1 MTLVEISVVEG
12 VDREQALRLVGA
24 LEHGSEHPIAQAIAI
39 AAAARG
45 VLPAVES
52 FTNREGLGVEGIV
65 AGHALIVGRPALLAD
80 WAIYLSPELAAAR
93 RGAEARGQTAI
104 AAGWDGQATAVFAVA
119 DTVKDSSAEA
129 IASLKA
135 LGLRPVL
142 LTGDNETTGRAVAAE
157 VGIDAV
163 IAEVLPVDKAA
174 VIRSSISVVSNA
186 LRLRRFKAHRSAGAA
201 AAPPRLLM
209 SQPSRAAG

>member
-80 WAIYLSPELAAAR
+80 WAIYLSPELDAAR
-93 RGAEARGQTAI
+93 RGAEARGQTASPP
-104 AAGWDGQATAVFAVA
+104 AGTAKPPPCSPSPTPSRTA
-119 DTVKDSSAEA
+119 
-129 IASLKA
+129 
-135 LGLRPVL
+135 P
-142 LTGDNETTGRAVAAE
+142 
-157 VGIDAV
+157 
-163 IAEVLPVDKAA
+163 
-174 VIRSSISVVSNA
+174 
-186 LRLRRFKAHRSAGAA
+186 LRR
-201 AAPPRLLM
+201 
-209 SQPSRAAG
+209 SRR